1 MAAKLTERNIERLA
15 CPDGRKDAL
24 VFDAQQQG
32 LGVRV
37 MAGGSKSYFAQY
49 TLAGRKRRVP
59 LGSVDAISLAA
70 ARSAAGTVLGEVA
83 KGLDPAA
90 QRKDCAEAAKVAAL
104 RERMTVAQVVAD
116 WTRLHLAHRSPR
128 YRQEAPATLQRVLAE
143 WWGRPAERLERK
155 DVVAVVDR
163 LPASMARA
171 AAAYGRAAFAW
182 AHKRG
187 SVAANPFVALPVTL
201 GTARRDRVLT
211 DAEAARVW
219 QAAAVTPAPYGPIV
233 RLLLLTGQ
241 RREEVSGMAW
251 GEVSEDL
258 QTWTIPGARTKNGQ
272 PSVVPLSAPA
282 VALLRERLDA
292 AGKRPD
298 GLVFPGQGGRAAF
311 AGWSKAKT
319 ALDKAAGV
327 GGWRLHDLRR
337 TMATGLQRLG
347 VRLEVTEAVLNHVSG
362 SRSGI
367 VGIYQRHDWAAEKRT
382 ALEGWAGH
390 LLAAEAGG
398 GAKVVRLRQ
407 RREAP

>member
-1 MAAKLTERNIERLA
+1 MAEKLTERSIERLT
-15 CPDGRKDAL
+15 CPTGRKDAL

-49 TLAGRKRRVP
+49 TVAGQRRRVP
-59 LGSVDAISLAA
+59 LGNVDAISLAA

-90 QRKDCAEAAKVAAL
+90 QRKDRAEAAKVAAL
-104 RERMTVAQVVAD
+104 RERMTVAQLVAD

-128 YRQEAPATLQRVLAE
+128 YRLEAPATLQRVLGE
-143 WWGRPAERLERK
+143 WWGRPAERLERR

-163 LPASMARA
+163 LPPSMARA

-182 AHKRG
+182 AQKRG
-187 SVAANPFVALPVTL
+187 SVPANPFAALPVTL

-219 QAAAVTPAPYGPIV
+219 QAAAATPAPYGPIV
-233 RLLLLTGQ
+233 RMLLLTGQ

-251 GEVSEDL
+251 AEMSDDL
-258 QTWTIPGARTKNGQ
+258 RTWTIPGTRTKNGQ
-272 PSVVPLSAPA
+272 PSVVPLPAPA
-282 VALLRERLDA
+282 TALLRERLA
-292 AGKRPD
+292 AIGERRD

-311 AGWSKAKT
+311 AGWSKAKL

-327 GGWRLHDLRR
+327 KDWRLHDLRR
-337 TMATGLQRLG
+337 TVATGLQRLG

-367 VGIYQRHDWAAEKRT
+367 VGIYQRHDWAVEKRA

-390 LLAAEAGG
+390 LLAAGLEGEG
-398 GAKVVRLRQ
+398 VVVRLR
-407 RREAP
+407 RRKV